1 MASYLCAST
10 YDVALW
16 SDVDDN
22 YESTL
27 LANWGYNTMVLM
39 NILMSVI
46 RGPGHPDK
54 SMYKRIGT
62 KDAGY
67 DHREGHDKNWTCYD
81 RVVILGV
88 RGT

>member
-1 MASYLCAST
+1 LNAAST
-10 YDVALW
+10 RRIYVLSYDVAF
-16 SDVDDN
+16 

-27 LANWGYNTMVLM
+27 LANWGYDTMALM
-39 NILMSVI
+39 NILMSVT

-54 SMYKRIGT
+54 RMYKWIGT

-67 DHREGHDKNWTCYD
+67 DHRKGQDNDLTCGD
-81 RVVILGV
+81 RAVILGV